1 MSAVEQIREGL
12 DHIEG
17 KINQYYDKTDIK
29 MRELAD
35 EILQLKQRG
44 GLMGTGTDVG
54 TGFSTKGGSLG
65 AKVWAGVAE
74 NAELIQKTSRV
85 RFEVKA
91 AGDAITT
98 TSGRKIVSGAAGAPE
113 GMPLGVQNGLPQRIA
128 GASAIEYSR
137 YTGQQGAAAVQ
148 ATEGAAK
155 AAVRPDHL
163 LVTQQGITIAGWAK
177 ISKQALTDS
186 AALQRAV
193 DTTLRRSIASSLDN
207 VIVAGSGT
215 WGGLATLGT
224 AHTSL
229 VYTNLADAASE
240 AVAVMQEQGFNPDVV
255 AMRPSDWLALQ
266 VARGTANDHY
276 LAGSYLAPLPELLRG
291 MRVVLS
297 PTVAA
302 GKCHVIDSGMCE
314 LLIVDDMSV
323 EIGTDGDDF
332 TKNLRTILG
341 EVRVIPTFYAVG
353 AVRVITPKAA

>member
-1 MSAVEQIREGL
+1 MSVEQITKAL
-12 DHIEG
+12 DAIES
-17 KINQYYDKTDIK
+17 KYQDFDEKHTIK
-29 MRELAD
+29 SRELAD

-44 GLMGTGTDVG
+44 GMAGTGTDVG
-54 TGFSTKGGSLG
+54 AGFASKGGGLG
-65 AKVWAGVAE
+65 ATVWSGVQE
-74 NAELIQKTSRV
+74 NADLLAKTSRV

-91 AGDAITT
+91 AADAITT
-98 TSGRKIVSGAAGAPE
+98 TSGRKIASGNVGAPE
-113 GMPLGVQNGLPQRIA
+113 GMALGVQNGLPQRIA
-128 GASAIEYSR
+128 GATAIEYSR
-137 YTGQQGAAAVQ
+137 YTGIQGAAAVQ

-155 AAVRPDHL
+155 AAVRPDHT
-163 LVTQQGITIAGWAK
+163 LVTQQGITIAGYSK

-193 DTTLRRSIASSLDN
+193 DTTLRRSIAAALDS

-224 AHTSL
+224 AYTSL
-229 VYTNLADAASE
+229 LYTGLADAASE
-240 AVAVMQEQGFNPDVV
+240 AVATMQEAGFNPDLV

-302 GKCHVIDSGMCE
+302 GKCHVIDSAMCE

-323 EIGTDGDDF
+323 EIGTDADDF

-341 EVRVIPTFYAVG
+341 EVRVIPTFYATG
-353 AVRVITPKAA
+353 AVRVITPKA

>member
-1 MSAVEQIREGL
+1 MAKTPMEQIQDGL

-17 KINQYYDKTDIK
+17 KIQNSHDQLAAKQ
-29 MRELAD
+29 RELAD

-44 GLMGTGTDVG
+44 VLQPGNPGDS
-54 TGFSTKGGSLG
+54 FATKGDSLG
-65 AKVWAGVAE
+65 AKVWGGVTD

-85 RFEVKA
+85 RFEIKA
-91 AGDAITT
+91 ASDAIST
-98 TSGRKIVSGAAGAPE
+98 TSGRKVASGVVGAPE
-113 GMPLGVQNGLPQRIA
+113 GMALGVQNGLPQRLA
-128 GASAIEYSR
+128 GATAIEYSR
-137 YTGQQGAAAVQ
+137 YTGTQGAAAVQ

-155 AAVRPDHL
+155 AAIRPDHSL
-163 LVTQQGITIAGWAK
+163 ISQQGITIAGWAK

-193 DTTLRRSIASSLDN
+193 DTTLRRSIAAALDS

-224 AHTSL
+224 AYTSL
-229 VYTNLADAASE
+229 LYTSLADAASE
-240 AVAVMQEQGFNPDVV
+240 AVASMQEAGFNPDLV

-266 VARGTANDHY
+266 VAKDTAGQY
-276 LAGSYLAPLPELLRG
+276 LSGQYLSGLPELLRG

-314 LLIVDDMSV
+314 LLIVDDMTV

-332 TKNLRTILG
+332 TKNIRTILG
-341 EVRVIPTFYAVG
+341 EVRVIPTFYATG
-353 AVRVITPKAA
+353 AVRVITPKA